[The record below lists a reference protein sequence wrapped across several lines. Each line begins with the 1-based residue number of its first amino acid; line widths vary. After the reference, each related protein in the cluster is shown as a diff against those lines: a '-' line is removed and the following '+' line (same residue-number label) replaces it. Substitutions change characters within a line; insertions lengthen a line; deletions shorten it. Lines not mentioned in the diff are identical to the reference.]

1 MAISPD
7 GEKFRVVFID
17 KLKPKQKI
25 LKEAALPD
33 DL

>member
-1 MAISPD
+1 MIYTND
-7 GEKFRVVFID
+7 NQKLKVIFID

-25 LKEAALPD
+25 PKSVTIPD